1 MGCDFDN
8 RFLERDDVVGKR
20 GEHRSIVSIMN
31 AVAPLEIYDQLAVSH
46 DPDTSNHVEPTAVK
60 TMTVA
65 SFVIRHAHS
74 RRERARPAEH
84 NAPWVLV
91 VWIRVDG
98 ELHVAVISNE
108 KARLGHVQVP
118 INRDIEC
125 LDTFDHVLTLPTR
138 TRYRAAWRVNSRALA
153 VTGGW
158 RRGDLFQT
166 PFGHSVFDAVGQPR
180 ARPGKSGLTAGLPDL
195 GEIRTAL
202 RGFAVPLHRRMS
214 GTELLHLHRDVTEP
228 AVDGHQARCQVSL
241 AATLGGL
248 PHRGGA
254 VGIRSEIGWS
264 GKASIPRFRISTVIV
279 VCAVEPQHRL

>member
-1 MGCDFDN
+1 MRSGRVSRDCDGYF
-8 RFLERDDVVGKR
+8 
-20 GEHRSIVSIMN
+20 N
-31 AVAPLEIYDQLAVSH
+31 AAV
-46 DPDTSNHVEPTAVK
+46 
-60 TMTVA
+60 
-65 SFVIRHAHS
+65 
-74 RRERARPAEH
+74 PAEH

-98 ELHVAVISNE
+98 ELHVAVISHE

-202 RGFAVPLHRRMS
+202 
-214 GTELLHLHRDVTEP
+214 
-228 AVDGHQARCQVSL
+228 
-241 AATLGGL
+241 
-248 PHRGGA
+248 
-254 VGIRSEIGWS
+254 
-264 GKASIPRFRISTVIV
+264 
-279 VCAVEPQHRL
+279 